1 MYPKHRVPPRQRG
14 RRAMSQPVRK
24 AMAMILAPWI
34 LGRPAGVDLEPAFIL
49 VTVVLGIFLMYLFGR
64 YWQQ

>member
-1 MYPKHRVPPRQRG
+1 
-14 RRAMSQPVRK
+14 
-24 AMAMILAPWI
+24 MAMILAPWI